1 MGEGEEDE
9 EEGGRRLHAFI
20 QASQAGS
27 LGPLNMPVAMATPF
41 QPPHSLPPSI
51 SPLLLHLLPLSDV

>member
-20 QASQAGS
+20 QASQAGR

-41 QPPHSLPPSI
+41 QPPLLF
-51 SPLLLHLLPLSDV
+51 SPFFFIFFLSPMSK